1 MDLALRHGVRSLLQ
15 KSGKA
20 RVGLDF
26 RRGLGVQVGGAPAAL
41 VEALKLALLTGQVL
55 RKLVA
60 GSQFRLVGVRLHAH
74 ELAAVEGAEMV
85 FLTVDFEGRK
95 IRDAHVVA
103 EDALNGLIVPDTG
116 NDNCAVLLETGA
128 LGSRQMPV
136 RGNELIQTLRGDQ
149 AFVGVEVIVD
159 GQELTGLVDRPFGH
173 AAGCEEPGCDV
184 PCRGFSLEGEI
195 LLSLLAVGQELL
207 KAVDIRFRDD
217 ALVIVHK
224 IAVVRGQRIG
234 IQGTVGG
241 LRGLDDAFRVL
252 GGDFLS
258 RLDAELGKGV
268 RKDETSELVLCEAVQ
283 VAAGLN
289 VGDHVRGSR
298 AFRNSFD
305 RRIELQA
312 VFIAVVVIFDL
323 LDSQIFDLFSNPD
336 SDVVGLDFRRLRSIR
351 LLAGFSG
358 GLAAVIGSRRAL
370 TAFAGSKRKHH
381 ERSKKQCK

>member
-26 RRGLGVQVGGAPAAL
+26 RRGLSVQVGGSPAAL

-252 GGDFLS
+252 GGDLLS
-258 RLDAELGKGV
+258 RLGAELRNSTCKH
-268 RKDETSELVLCEAVQ
+268 ETCELVLREAEQ
-283 VAAGLN
+283 ISAGFD
-289 VGDHVRGSR
+289 VGDHVRAGIR
-298 AFRNSFD
+298 FGNGLD
-305 RRIELQA
+305 RRLELQT
-312 VFIAVVVIFDL
+312 VFVVRIVIFDL
-323 LDSQIFDLFSNPD
+323 LDGEIFDFICDPD
-336 SDVVGLDFRRLRSIR
+336 GHFILLDLDRAGSVGLLLFCLRGLVIR
-351 LLAGFSG
+351 
-358 GLAAVIGSRRAL
+358 GLCRFAL
-370 TAFAGSKRKHH
+370 TCSEREHH
-381 ERSKKQCK
+381 QCSKKQC